1 MEAINDASK
10 YVAQSRKLLQDYID
24 SNNFTKSEAL
34 LLAAR
39 DLLTQT
45 LEVLAKEM

>member
-10 YVAQSRKLLQDYID
+10 YVAQCHKLIEDYLELNILVKD
-24 SNNFTKSEAL
+24 EAL

-39 DLLTQT
+39 DLLTAAQ
-45 LEVLAKEM
+45 EVLAKAM

>member
-10 YVAQSRKLLQDYID
+10 YVAQSHKLLEDYLALGSID
-24 SNNFTKSEAL
+24 NEAL

-39 DLLTQT
+39 DLLFAA
-45 LEVLAKEM
+45 LEVLAKAM